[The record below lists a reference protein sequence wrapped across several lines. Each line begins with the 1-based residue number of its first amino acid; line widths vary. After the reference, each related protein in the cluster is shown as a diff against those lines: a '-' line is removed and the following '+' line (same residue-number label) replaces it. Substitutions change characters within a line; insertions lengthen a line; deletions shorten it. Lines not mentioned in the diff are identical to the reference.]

1 MPDDCLPI
9 LVAAYGNEMAA
20 DDSFGPRVAEAV
32 RAMALAGV
40 EVVSLGMQA
49 GGAVRVIWPV
59 AAPCAWSTPP
69 AATACPRGRSSTW
82 TSGTPTGRVCSTMPR

>member
-1 MPDDCLPI
+1 MTNDDCLPI

-32 RAMALAGV
+32 RAMALCGV

-49 GGAVRVIWPV
+49 
-59 AAPCAWSTPP
+59 AALLSSGRSPRRL
-69 AATACPRGRSSTW
+69 RGRRRPLRRPARGQLIDVDFW
-82 TSGTPTGRVCSTMPR
+82 DAGRPVCSTMPR